1 MTLFFFSKLYESFK
15 KNMALNNF
23 ISDTSFKKILSITNT
38 KIFQLNLVQ
47 QVCRIDVSGKNKNLL
62 NTHQDML
69 PGVKQNNKDS
79 KFVGFTVWCPL
90 HKSNKYYGGLA
101 LIPNSHKYGCTCT
114 YKEKSNKKGK
124 SDSYIVSANALKNK
138 KINLKSLIV
147 IKEMLFYLILCLFTN
162 QFLIIRVFVG
172 LQCSIDLH

>member
-1 MTLFFFSKLYESFK
+1 MLKKNDPIFFFSKLYESFK

-101 LIPNSHKYGCTCT
+101 LIPNSHKYGWVTT
-114 YKEKSNKKGK
+114 YKEKSNKIGK
-124 SDSYIVSANALKNK
+124 K
-138 KINLKSLIV
+138 
-147 IKEMLFYLILCLFTN
+147 
-162 QFLIIRVFVG
+162 
-172 LQCSIDLH
+172 